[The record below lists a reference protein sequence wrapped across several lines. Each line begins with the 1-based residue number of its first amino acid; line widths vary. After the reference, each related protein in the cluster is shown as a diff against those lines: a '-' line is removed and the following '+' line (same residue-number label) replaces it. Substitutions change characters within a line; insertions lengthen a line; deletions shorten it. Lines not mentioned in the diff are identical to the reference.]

1 MKAFLSHE
9 DASQRRWLISNQRYP
24 LNAECKV
31 TNVFVGNQ
39 AGTACCAG
47 FYFIFFLIK
56 KRTDLNTYSTEKTFV
71 KKHACDK
78 SSMKLHSL
86 GALQPFQFA
95 C

>member
-1 MKAFLSHE
+1 MQSVKSPVCLLEIRLVLHAVL
-9 DASQRRWLISNQRYP
+9 
-24 LNAECKV
+24 
-31 TNVFVGNQ
+31 VF
-39 AGTACCAG
+39 
-47 FYFIFFLIK
+47 ILFFLIK

>member
-1 MKAFLSHE
+1 MLCWFL
-9 DASQRRWLISNQRYP
+9 
-24 LNAECKV
+24 
-31 TNVFVGNQ
+31 
-39 AGTACCAG
+39 
-47 FYFIFFLIK
+47 FYFFLIK